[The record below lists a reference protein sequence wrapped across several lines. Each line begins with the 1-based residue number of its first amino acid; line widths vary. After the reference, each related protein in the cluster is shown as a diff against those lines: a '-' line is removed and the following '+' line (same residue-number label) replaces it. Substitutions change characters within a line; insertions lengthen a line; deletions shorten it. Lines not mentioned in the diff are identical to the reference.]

1 MIVEYQLGQDDL
13 PLMSAVL
20 VLKSLVTVPEAGKG
34 EGAGKIVADGRFQTL
49 RLSNGFSSIGPT

>member
-20 VLKSLVTVPEAGKG
+20 VLKSLVTVHGAGKG
-34 EGAGKIVADGRFQTL
+34 EGAGKIAADGRFHTL
-49 RLSNGFSSIGPT
+49 RPSNRFSSIGPT